1 MATVS
6 TPPRAANANPREM
19 LTLAAAPCPPMSAP
33 AGPHFPVDPVLK
45 VGPGSSQP
53 ALTPFQAAPPMPRV
67 LATQCTQAPLF
78 CGAQPHIAASQPF
91 PGALQSPQ
99 LCPTPVLAYRPVLA
113 TATSAAGPWASG
125 ALPAQIPQH
134 LPAPSSTDPVS
145 KGTPSL
151 SALASPQE
159 SCAVQACGSFKI
171 VPRAGRSAVAAPMS
185 PVPEDGEAEGPRLL
199 DAPKPEEQTPAVL
212 RPGPAVALGTDSLA
226 SQADSVRSA
235 GAPLMP
241 AFSAA
246 VPVATPQARPA
257 AICPATPWTL
267 SQAELQMSPKEPL
280 PSPCTAPFSTSPVF
294 PQPQAEMLLSPRT
307 PWQLPLSA
315 PISTPSRCLEV
326 ESVPNATTT
335 PSTPNPFLQAM
346 FPTRAGGQNVPAAS
360 LDLASP
366 LPAVSPCASSAGEP
380 LPRQASRSSQPR
392 QLVSRMSSSPLVP
405 PALSQ
410 PAPPVSSAMDV
421 QLPPLPDFPWLDP
434 NATLQLDVDD
444 EPPERPEKAT
454 RGMADE
460 ETIERCRA
468 LYASKLDEQLLQGTR
483 WLEQQTADRKAQLRR
498 DAAVRRQQYEQEV
511 DSTLLEE
518 VRVVVERCH
527 DRLTELQGEAVRQR
541 QRLESE
547 ATSLLNESR
556 RYYHF
561 KAEAQ
566 RLLSTSGHSRPLEEV
581 PAAISPWS
589 PWPEDAP
596 GPLGGG
602 GPRQP
607 KLQAKPFAPLPEP
620 EPVNFL
626 AALKSMGP
634 VFTGSPSSSGRP
646 HPPPSPALPFLD
658 RTLSNAKPDIGT
670 AQEMVNQAIQTAASS
685 PGGRSPTVPLEDISH
700 LWAPP
705 QTPPAPSVPHV
716 VGQTSLL
723 RPMPTRS
730 PLAQSFPGET
740 TSALAATQWPLPTR
754 ETTTVTQWGPAPPRA
769 ISGQFPTLP
778 TALASHPPTTLAS
791 HPQPGPVGCASVRP
805 GGPENGSPKSDVVTS
820 I

>member
-6 TPPRAANANPREM
+6 TPPRAANDPREM

-33 AGPHFPVDPVLK
+33 AGPQFPVDPVLK
-45 VGPGSSQP
+45 IQGPGSSQP
-53 ALTPFQAAPPMPRV
+53 ALTPFQAAQPMPRV
-67 LATQCTQAPLF
+67 LATQCTQAPTF
-78 CGAQPHIAASQPF
+78 SGAPPHIATAQL
-91 PGALQSPQ
+91 PGPGPLPSPQ
-99 LCPTPVLAYRPVLA
+99 LCPTPVLPYRPIP
-113 TATSAAGPWASG
+113 ATSAALWASG
-125 ALPAQIPQH
+125 ALPAQIPRQV
-134 LPAPSSTDPVS
+134 PAPSSTDPPVS
-145 KGTPSL
+145 KATPSL

-159 SCAVQACGSFKI
+159 SYAVQACGSFKI
-171 VPRAGRSAVAAPMS
+171 VPRSGRSSVAAPMS

-199 DAPKPEEQTPAVL
+199 DAPKPDEQPPAVL
-212 RPGPAVALGTDSLA
+212 RPAPAVALGTDAFA
-226 SQADSVRSA
+226 SQVQADSVRSA
-235 GAPLMP
+235 GAPLMS

-246 VPVATPQARPA
+246 LPAATPQARPA

-280 PSPCTAPFSTSPVF
+280 PSPCMAPCSTSPVF

-335 PSTPNPFLQAM
+335 PSTPNPFLQVM
-346 FPTRAGGQNVPAAS
+346 FPTGAGGQNIPAAS
-360 LDLASP
+360 LDLASS

-410 PAPPVSSAMDV
+410 PAPPVSSAMDF

-498 DAAVRRQQYEQEV
+498 DAAIRRQQYEQEV

-581 PAAISPWS
+581 PAAMSPWR

-596 GPLGGG
+596 GG

-607 KLQAKPFAPLPEP
+607 KLQAKPFAPLPQP

-626 AALKSMGP
+626 EALKSMGP

-646 HPPPSPALPFLD
+646 YPPPSPALPFLD
-658 RTLSNAKPDIGT
+658 RTLSNARPDIRT

-705 QTPPAPSVPHV
+705 QTPPAPSAPHV
-716 VGQTSLL
+716 VGQSVL

-769 ISGQFPTLP
+769 ISGQFPVLP

-791 HPQPGPVGCASVRP
+791 HPQPGPVGYAPVRP

>member
-19 LTLAAAPCPPMSAP
+19 LTLAAAPCPPMAAP
-33 AGPHFPVDPVLK
+33 AGPQFPVEPVPFK
-45 VGPGSSQP
+45 VQGPVISQP
-53 ALTPFQAAPPMPRV
+53 AAAPFQPMPRV
-67 LATQCTQAPLF
+67 LASQCTQVPTF
-78 CGAQPHIAASQPF
+78 SGAQPHIQATSPVPA
-91 PGALQSPQ
+91 ALQSPQ
-99 LCPTPVLAYRPVLA
+99 LCPTPVMAYRPILPSAV
-113 TATSAAGPWASG
+113 TSTAGPWASA
-125 ALPAQIPQH
+125 ALPAQIPRH
-134 LPAPSSTDPVS
+134 VPAPSSTDPPAS
-145 KGTPSL
+145 KVAPSL
-151 SALASPQE
+151 SALASPPE

-212 RPGPAVALGTDSLA
+212 RPGPAVALATDSFA

-235 GAPLMP
+235 GVPLMP

-257 AICPATPWTL
+257 AICPASPWTL

-280 PSPCTAPFSTSPVF
+280 PSPCMAPFSTSPVF

-315 PISTPSRCLEV
+315 PISMPSRCLEV
-326 ESVPNATTT
+326 EPVPNATVTT

-346 FPTRAGGQNVPAAS
+346 YPTRTGGQNVPAAS
-360 LDLASP
+360 SELASP

-392 QLVSRMSSSPLVP
+392 QLASRMSSSPLIP
-405 PALSQ
+405 PAMSQ
-410 PAPPVSSAMDV
+410 PAPPVSSAMDF

-454 RGMADE
+454 GGLADE

-498 DAAVRRQQYEQEV
+498 DAAIRRQQYEQEV
-511 DSTLLEE
+511 DSALLEE

-566 RLLSTSGHSRPLEEV
+566 RLLSASGHSRPLEEV
-581 PAAISPWS
+581 PAAMSPWR

-596 GPLGGG
+596 GL
-602 GPRQP
+602 RP

-626 AALKSMGP
+626 QALKSMGP

-658 RTLSNAKPDIGT
+658 RTLSNARPDIRT

-705 QTPPAPSVPHV
+705 QTPPAPSAPHV
-716 VGQTSLL
+716 VGQTSVL
-723 RPMPTRS
+723 RPMPTSS

-740 TSALAATQWPLPTR
+740 NSALAATQWPLPTR

-769 ISGQFPTLP
+769 ISGQFPSLP
-778 TALASHPPTTLAS
+778 TALASHPPTMAS
-791 HPQPGPVGCASVRP
+791 HPQPGPVGYAPVRP